1 MGRQSWGA
9 SHGEPL
15 QRLREIGISGW
26 PQESCG
32 ALWGMKFFNARE
44 KSEHEVRGGGGVGR
58 REKRAKQ
65 RKPHTTFPF
74 CVGVQF
80 SREFISAFNHQIEL
94 QEQIQGCEQPKLNLV
109 E

>member
-44 KSEHEVRGGGGVGR
+44 KSEHEVRGGGGWGG
-58 REKRAKQ
+58 EKS
-65 RKPHTTFPF
+65 
-74 CVGVQF
+74 VQNKENPIQL
-80 SREFISAFNHQIEL
+80 SRFVLASSSLESLSARLTI
-94 QEQIQGCEQPKLNLV
+94 K
-109 E
+109 

>member
-1 MGRQSWGA
+1 MRRQSWGA
-9 SHGEPL
+9 ATAFAGDRDFWMAS
-15 QRLREIGISGW
+15 RILRCTMGNEIFQCTRKKRARSTRAG
-26 PQESCG
+26 G
-32 ALWGMKFFNARE
+32 A
-44 KSEHEVRGGGGVGR
+44 GVGR

-65 RKPHTTFPF
+65 RKPHTSFPF

-94 QEQIQGCEQPKLNLV
+94 QEQIQGREQPKLNLV